1 MHITFHE
8 FSEFARIILKSILIV
23 GHGVKQKPSET
34 YGDGWDSTQPIFGY
48 ASTYRADFTG
58 TPILPRTFNNMNKT
72 KNRACLADHAVNL
85 EKSISQLFSLS
96 GPSKPTNITRT
107 NALRTL

>member
-1 MHITFHE
+1 MPGNGMHITCFHE

-48 ASTYRADFTG
+48 ASTYR
-58 TPILPRTFNNMNKT
+58 
-72 KNRACLADHAVNL
+72 
-85 EKSISQLFSLS
+85 
-96 GPSKPTNITRT
+96 
-107 NALRTL
+107 

>member
-1 MHITFHE
+1 MPGNKMLTTFFPE
-8 FSEFARIILKSILIV
+8 FFESARIISKSILIV

-58 TPILPRTFNNMNKT
+58 EPILPR
-72 KNRACLADHAVNL
+72 DH
-85 EKSISQLFSLS
+85 SY
-96 GPSKPTNITRT
+96 IT
-107 NALRTL
+107 